1 MAIIY
6 GFADRIRFTKATGNA
21 IRPRLPEGMPVIRAM
36 VILYLALVRLSI
48 NNITLVRYCMHAQ
61 KNTADFGGVAQRKR
75 GERKWAI

>member
-36 VILYLALVRLSI
+36 VILYFVITKKSI
-48 NNITLVRYCMHAQ
+48 YIFVITKLCGM
-61 KNTADFGGVAQRKR
+61 
-75 GERKWAI
+75 